1 MNAERRGF
9 KKLVNNVS
17 TAFKIFELLPISA
30 VPPLF
35 QRIFDMIA
43 TQNKKTQAALD
54 KMANENTK
62 RHRIIC
68 QKMEELKGSLRHL
81 QTRLNNGYGEED
93 RSGQSEQDSDQNCLT
108 DATQVSCSGFGF
120 LFVHWT
126 VVFSPSTGHYG
137 KMEMGSLTLSGRFTC
152 I

>member
-1 MNAERRGF
+1 M
-9 KKLVNNVS
+9 
-17 TAFKIFELLPISA
+17 
-30 VPPLF
+30 
-35 QRIFDMIA
+35 MA
-43 TQNKKTQAALD
+43 TQKTETQAALD
-54 KMANENTK
+54 RMANENTK

-81 QTRLNNGYGEED
+81 QTRLNNGYGEEE

-108 DATQVSCSGFGF
+108 DATQVSCSGFS
-120 LFVHWT
+120 H
-126 VVFSPSTGHYG
+126 STGHYG